1 LHGQHEELVRLRQ
14 AEDARARVEAVEG
27 KRLRALA
34 DSLVCKF
41 GIQPLVLLFLLSS
54 RDDVSLLGAA
64 AIGAKPMEAAAS
76 GSGILQGA
84 VDDVADAVADVVAV
98 VEDVC
103 ARASDLVGLAHEH
116 LMPEGTK
123 VPDGLGARVAAFG
136 PDGKRMVE
144 LVAESVVSG
153 SSTALVVL
161 MGHGISIDDS
171 LVETIPDYSDEQDD
185 RADKLARRLQQVVDA
200 QDPPVVGEGE
210 AQ

>member
-1 LHGQHEELVRLRQ
+1 LCV
-14 AEDARARVEAVEG
+14 
-27 KRLRALA
+27 
-34 DSLVCKF
+34 SF
-41 GIQPLVLLFLLSS
+41 GIQPLLFLLSS

-64 AIGAKPMEAAAS
+64 AVGAKPMEAAAS

-84 VDDVADAVADVVAV
+84 VDAVADVVAV

-103 ARASDLVGLAHEH
+103 ARASNLVGLAHEH

-136 PDGKRMVE
+136 PDGKYMVE

-161 MGHGISIDDS
+161 IGHGVSFDDS
-171 LVETIPDYSDEQDD
+171 LVETIPRYSGEQDD
-185 RADKLARRLQQVVDA
+185 RADRLARRLQQVVDA
-200 QDPPVVGEGE
+200 QGPPATGEGE
-210 AQ
+210 VQ